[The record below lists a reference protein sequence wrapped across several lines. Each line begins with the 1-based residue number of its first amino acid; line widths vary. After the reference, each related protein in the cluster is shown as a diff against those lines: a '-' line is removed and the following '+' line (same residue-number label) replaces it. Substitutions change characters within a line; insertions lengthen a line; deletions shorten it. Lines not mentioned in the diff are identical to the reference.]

1 MTTAKELQERLMSMG
16 FPLPKYGAD
25 GKPGNETWDAMTNAL
40 DELETRRKV
49 QLVVKPPAADGKI
62 DRAEFYS
69 ALKKQG
75 LFGGKLSTSQVNGL
89 DAILDE
95 WEKRG
100 YTDKRW
106 LAYALAT
113 AYHETGQTMQ
123 PVVENLNYTSAGL
136 LKTFK
141 KYFTPA
147 EAVAYAKKP
156 QAIANRVYANR
167 NGNGNEASGDGWKY
181 RGRGLPQITFHD
193 NYAKFGIANNPDK
206 ALEMPMAVKIMF
218 DGMVDGMFT
227 GHKLA
232 DYFNATK
239 TDWVNARRIINALDK
254 ADEIAGHAKKINA
267 ALASATA

>member
-1 MTTAKELQERLMSMG
+1 MSMG

-25 GKPGNETWDAMTNAL
+25 GKPGTETWNAMTNAL
-40 DELETRRKV
+40 DELEARRKV
-49 QLVVKPPAADGKI
+49 QIIVTPPEASKI
-62 DRAEFYS
+62 DRTKLFTAIKS
-69 ALKKQG
+69 QG
-75 LFGGKLSTSQVNGL
+75 LFGGKLTQAQMDGMN
-89 DAILDE
+89 AILDE
-95 WEKRG
+95 WDKRG
-100 YTDKRW
+100 YTDLRW

-113 AYHETGQTMQ
+113 AYHETGQAMR
-123 PVVENLNYTSAGL
+123 PVVENLNYSAAGL

-147 EAVAYAKKP
+147 QAEAYAKKP

-167 NGNGNEASGDGWKY
+167 FGNGNEASGDGWKY

-193 NYAKFGIANNPDK
+193 NYEKFGIADNPDK

-227 GHKLA
+227 TRKLA
-232 DYFNATK
+232 DYFNDTV

-254 ADEIAGHAKKINA
+254 ADEIAGIAKKFNA